1 MELDIGEVSNLN
13 IWVIYWFIVLIEVSY
28 KVIVERWLKY
38 FYIKNFYYLYSLRL
52 VLINKF
58 FLMGWR
64 KWIEVYCF
72 FFLNILKYLIF
83 DVNVV
88 NKIL

>member
-13 IWVIYWFIVLIEVSY
+13 ILVIYWFIVLIEVSY

-64 KWIEVYCF
+64 KWIEVYWF